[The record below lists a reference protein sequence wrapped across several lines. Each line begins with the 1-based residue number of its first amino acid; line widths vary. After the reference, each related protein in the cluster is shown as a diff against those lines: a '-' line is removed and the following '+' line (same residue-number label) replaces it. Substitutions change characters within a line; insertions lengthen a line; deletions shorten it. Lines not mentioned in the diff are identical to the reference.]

1 MHYQVTFMEKISLK
15 NLDNINKMLYN
26 EFVALKKV
34 SIRGALRRALTID
47 RVNMLAS
54 C

>member
-26 EFVALKKV
+26 EFVALKK
-34 SIRGALRRALTID
+34 
-47 RVNMLAS
+47 
-54 C
+54 